1 MRTVSTTS
9 NFVFLAAMVVATRAL
24 GSVLAS
30 RVLGAAAG
38 SSS

>member
-1 MRTVSTTS
+1 VRTVSTTS
-9 NFVFLAAMVVATRAL
+9 TFVFLAVMVVATRAL

-30 RVLGAAAG
+30 RVLGAAVG